1 MKYYPQRSNGRSVRA
16 RSYVGPGYTVGHA
29 PPLFAL
35 RLGLQTSPCEAPS
48 AKPAARGYRVHSE
61 SSILGHAIYPTE
73 DSVCPSP
80 SPYIGDGG
88 EHYMSALPFSVCPL
102 APSRSARYRGLCT
115 VRSERVR
122 SRHPHPNYSPQILGS
137 ASAPTSSI
145 RSRREEPLPP
155 LGTHSSPPL

>member
-1 MKYYPQRSNGRSVRA
+1 MRRPWIYSRALPTSLRSKI
-16 RSYVGPGYTVGHA
+16 
-29 PPLFAL
+29 
-35 RLGLQTSPCEAPS
+35 RLGLQTSPCETPS
-48 AKPAARGYRVHSE
+48 AKIEARGYRVHSE
-61 SSILGHAIYPTE
+61 IPILGHVIYPIE

-122 SRHPHPNYSPQILGS
+122 SRHSHPNYSPQIL
-137 ASAPTSSI
+137 APHPLQRAQYGAEE
-145 RSRREEPLPP
+145 RSLCP
-155 LGTHSSPPL
+155 H

>member
-1 MKYYPQRSNGRSVRA
+1 MRA
-16 RSYVGPGYTVGHA
+16 RSCVGPRYTVGHY

-35 RLGLQTSPCEAPS
+35 RFGLLTAPCEAPS

-61 SSILGHAIYPTE
+61 RPILGHVIYPIE

-102 APSRSARYRGLCT
+102 APSRSTRYRGLCT
-115 VRSERVR
+115 ILSESVRS
-122 SRHPHPNYSPQILGS
+122 SHPHPNDSPPILGS

-145 RSRREEPLPP
+145 RSGREEPLPP
-155 LGTHSSPPL
+155 PGTHSSPPL

>member
-1 MKYYPQRSNGRSVRA
+1 MMSPKIQRQELRA
-16 RSYVGPGYTVGHA
+16 RSCVGPGYTVGHY

-35 RLGLQTSPCEAPS
+35 RFGLLTSPCEAPS
-48 AKPAARGYRVHSE
+48 ANVAARGYRVHSE
-61 SSILGHAIYPTE
+61 SPILGHVMYPIE
-73 DSVCPSP
+73 DSVCPFP

-102 APSRSARYRGLCT
+102 APSRSTRYRGLCT

-145 RSRREEPLPP
+145 RSRREEPLPL

>member
-1 MKYYPQRSNGRSVRA
+1 MRA
-16 RSYVGPGYTVGHA
+16 RSYVSPGYTVGHY

-35 RLGLQTSPCEAPS
+35 RFGLLTSPCEAPS
-48 AKPAARGYRVHSE
+48 AKPAAQGYRVYSE
-61 SSILGHAIYPTE
+61 SPILGHVIHPIE

-115 VRSERVR
+115 VQSERVR
-122 SRHPHPNYSPQILGS
+122 SSHPHPNDSLQIL
-137 ASAPTSSI
+137 APHPLQRAQYGAEE
-145 RSRREEPLPP
+145 RSLCP
-155 LGTHSSPPL
+155 H

>member
-1 MKYYPQRSNGRSVRA
+1 MMSTKIQRQECASEIVRRPWIYSRALPTSLCSKIRASDLPLRSPLCEGRSTGIQSAFR
-16 RSYVGPGYTVGHA
+16 
-29 PPLFAL
+29 
-35 RLGLQTSPCEAPS
+35 EAHP
-48 AKPAARGYRVHSE
+48 RT
-61 SSILGHAIYPTE
+61 LIYPIE

-102 APSRSARYRGLCT
+102 APSRITRYRGLCT

-122 SRHPHPNYSPQILGS
+122 SRHPHPNYSPPILGS
-137 ASAPTSSI
+137 ASTPTSSI

>member
-1 MKYYPQRSNGRSVRA
+1 VRA
-16 RSYVGPGYTVGHA
+16 RSCVDPGYTVGHY

-35 RLGLQTSPCEAPS
+35 RLGLQPSPCEAPS
-48 AKPAARGYRVHSE
+48 AKPAAWGYRVHSE
-61 SSILGHAIYPTE
+61 RPILGHVIYPIE

-88 EHYMSALPFSVCPL
+88 EHYMSALPFSVCPI

-115 VRSERVR
+115 IRSERVQ
-122 SRHPHPNYSPQILGS
+122 SRHPLPNYSPQILGS
-137 ASAPTSSI
+137 TSAPTSSI